1 MPTPS
6 VLVEWYI
13 AWLWQGSLL
22 VLLVS
27 GALRLVPRASAA
39 TKYLVWWASLV
50 ALCALPVVSWPGRPA
65 AIAADVIA
73 VRVPLPATA
82 TVAAL
87 PTEWLTLPAVAG
99 WLVALGIAAWVAIAG
114 VRLTGLARAI
124 VALGAMKHRCRP
136 FPESRERNLSGWMS
150 VRARG
155 RRARLCLNPQVPVC
169 SVLGLTTPI
178 IAVPPALAEA
188 LTDTE
193 LDQIVLHEQAHVR
206 RWDDWSRLLQVIATT
221 LSGAHPGVWW
231 ISRHLHLERE
241 IACDDWV
248 LSQSATP
255 RAYASCLAK
264 VAEVTMWHRARGL
277 APSALRSPR
286 EMSRRVAQILRGD
299 RTIARRGSRVAL
311 GGWVVLLSATIAV
324 LAGLPPVIV
333 VDRTGSTPSAA
344 PPAPTVISPL
354 PGQAIALTTAVP
366 APLVSRRPRPRLAA
380 AEVVRLTS
388 PVAFDWAP
396 RATAMP
402 VAATPE
408 PDRLAVS
415 AAIWPADRWRG
426 GREAPNLDA
435 AILVSD
441 PAGAAESDS
450 SRWKTV
456 ARAGMAVGSGFAKA
470 GISTAKAFSGLGATL
485 SRPFRR
491 DN

>member
-1 MPTPS
+1 MPAPS
-6 VLVEWYI
+6 LLVEWYI

-22 VLLVS
+22 VILVS

-39 TKYLVWWASLV
+39 TKHLVWWAALV
-50 ALCALPVVSWPGRPA
+50 ALCLLALLSWPGRPA
-65 AIAADVIA
+65 ADVVAAG
-73 VRVPLPATA
+73 VPLPMAATA
-82 TVAAL
+82 TAL
-87 PTEWLTLPAVAG
+87 PTGWLMLPAVAS
-99 WLVALGIAAWVAIAG
+99 WMVALGIAAWVGIAG
-114 VRLTGLARAI
+114 IRLIGLARAI
-124 VALGAMKHRCRP
+124 VALGTMKRRCRP
-136 FPESRERNLSGWMS
+136 FPVSRERDLTGWMS
-150 VRARG
+150 VGTLG
-155 RRARLCLNPQVPVC
+155 RRTRLCLNPQVPVC
-169 SVLGLTTPI
+169 SVLGLTAPI
-178 IAVPPALAEA
+178 IAVPPELAEA
-188 LTDTE
+188 LTDVE
-193 LDQIVLHEQAHVR
+193 LDQIVLHEHAHVR
-206 RWDDWSRLLQVIATT
+206 RCDDWGRLLQVIATT
-221 LSGAHPGVWW
+221 LSGAHPAAWW
-231 ISRHLHLERE
+231 ISRQLHLERE

-264 VAEVTMWHRARGL
+264 VAEVTMWQRARGL

-311 GGWVVLLSATIAV
+311 GGWVLLLSATIAV

-333 VDRTGSTPSAA
+333 VDRTGSTPTAD
-344 PPAPTVISPL
+344 PPTPTVIPPL
-354 PGQAIALTTAVP
+354 PGQAIALTLAAP
-366 APLVSRRPRPRLAA
+366 GPLVTRRPQPRLAA

-388 PVAFDWAP
+388 PVAFDWVP

-408 PDRLAVS
+408 PDRLATS

-426 GREAPNLDA
+426 GRNMPNLDA
-435 AILVSD
+435 AILVSN

-450 SRWKTV
+450 SRWRAV
-456 ARAGMAVGSGFAKA
+456 ARAGTAVGSGFVKA
-470 GISTAKAFSGLGATL
+470 GVSTAKALSGLGATL